1 MQIKISKIAKKLAV
15 VLDEAEDTK
24 TSDVNYKDL
33 KKLIAVDYPSFSSIL
48 PYRFYWDEKKFFINE
63 HSIGFGLELTVFSG
77 ADEKLVNSISD
88 LLRHRID
95 DEVDL
100 QFILWGSNQV
110 GSIIDEAYKHQ
121 IAENNIYSELAKAS
135 VQYYKKGAREGFKN
149 RLNLP
154 TTLREYRLFVFLS
167 KNTPYTDKAVADIE
181 AARSNLTVELESTGV
196 GYLDLTLKT
205 FLPLLRSWI
214 NPDTKNIDLGSSKH
228 EEHATLNE
236 QVVDKS
242 FELINEP
249 ERLTVELDSEDY
261 ESCDNEKSDQNKQ
274 DVDIANSND
283 KNLTAEVAFKKNKRI
298 RTKITNLSIRGL
310 PDEFALWEGADNF
323 FNVFRSSQAIRCPFL
338 ISMHMRLIPQVDAK
352 SKAQSMYL
360 SMSKKANSAYA
371 KYISGTQETALEWKK
386 MRDDLA
392 SDSIRLAN
400 VYFNLML
407 FSNDSDERNEKK
419 DESSAISSYRY
430 NGIEL
435 FNTKYMQLQS
445 FLASMPFMMSE
456 GMFGDLKKA
465 GRLKTLTTWNLAN
478 LLPLVAD
485 FKMCRQGVL
494 MSSFRNQICF
504 FDMYSEFLPTANYNI
519 AVAATSGAGK
529 SFLVQNI
536 LSYVLSVKG
545 RCFVID
551 LGHSYRKFCEIVGG
565 TYLEYHS
572 LRLNPFTNVHDI
584 NEVSE
589 QIRDLLS
596 VLASPSGVLDD
607 VQEEYLRQAVMGA
620 WDKKQRATN
629 IDDIIEA
636 LQELDRDR
644 KDSRIKDL
652 VVLLTRYSTS
662 GPYPSIFNDYSA
674 IAPDASFVVL
684 ELGELENKPDL
695 MKAVLFALILNIEE
709 QMYLSPRNQPKMVVI
724 DEAWRLLSGDNK
736 AAARFIEKGYRT
748 ARRHYGS
755 FVTITQSIE
764 DFQKSDEAKACW
776 NCSDIK
782 IIMLQNSKAFDDFM
796 LGHKDYFDPYVT
808 NLIKQFKE
816 ARNNGFSEFMLQ
828 AGRVQSFCRLFV
840 DPFSR
845 VMFSSAGKEF
855 AAVKE
860 YQEQGLSIAESI
872 LKVAKENYSD
882 EF

>member
-1 MQIKISKIAKKLAV
+1 MKFQKITKEMAKKIAVALDEDKDTKISEVSHRDLQKII
-15 VLDEAEDTK
+15 T
-24 TSDVNYKDL
+24 
-33 KKLIAVDYPSFSSIL
+33 VDYPSFSAIL
-48 PYRFYWDEKKFFINE
+48 PYRFFWEEKKLFINE

-77 ADEKLVNSISD
+77 ADEKLVNSIAD

-95 DEVDL
+95 DNTDL

-110 GSIIDEAYKHQ
+110 GNIIDEAYKHQ
-121 IAENNIYSELAKAS
+121 INGNSIYSELAKAS
-135 VQYYKKGAREGFKN
+135 VEYYKKGAKEGFKN
-149 RLNLP
+149 KLNLP
-154 TTLREYRLFVFLS
+154 TALREYRLFAFLS
-167 KNTPYTDKAVADIE
+167 KSISTYTESAISDIE
-181 AARSNLTVELESTGV
+181 TVRDNFTIELESAGIGFV
-196 GYLDLTLKT
+196 NITLKN
-205 FLPLLRSWI
+205 FLPILRSWI
-214 NPDTKNIDLGSSKH
+214 NPDVKNIYLYPANY
-228 EEHATLNE
+228 EEYSTLNE

-242 FELINEP
+242 LELIHDP
-249 ERLTVELDSEDY
+249 ERLSIEINSGTD
-261 ESCDNEKSDQNKQ
+261 
-274 DVDIANSND
+274 DI
-283 KNLTAEVAFKKNKRI
+283 KK
-298 RTKITNLSIRGL
+298 TKITNLSIKSL
-310 PDEFALWEGADNF
+310 PDEFALWENPDNF
-323 FNVFRSSQAIRCPFL
+323 FNVFRASQAIRCPFL
-338 ISMHMRLIPQVDAK
+338 ISMHARLIPQASAK
-352 SKAQSMYL
+352 TKAQSVYL
-360 SMSKKANSAYA
+360 GTSKKADSIYA
-371 KYISGTQETALEWKK
+371 KYFPGTKEAALEWKK
-386 MRDDLA
+386 IRDDLA
-392 SDSIRLAN
+392 SDTVRLAK

-407 FSNDSDERNEKK
+407 FSNDGEEKK

-445 FLASMPFMMSE
+445 FLSTLPFIMSE
-456 GMFGDLKKA
+456 GIYQDLNKA

-478 LLPLVAD
+478 LLPIVAD
-485 FKMCRQGVL
+485 FKMCRHGVL
-494 MSSFRNQICF
+494 LSSFRNQINF
-504 FDMYSEFLPTANYNI
+504 FDMYSEHLPTANYNI

-536 LSYVLSVKG
+536 LSYVLSING

-551 LGHSYRKFCEIVGG
+551 LGQSYRKFCEMVGG

-572 LRLNPFTNVHDI
+572 LRLNPFTNIHNI
-584 NEVSE
+584 NEASE

-607 VQEEYLRQAVMGA
+607 VQEEYLRQAVINA
-620 WDKKQRATN
+620 WDKKQQKTN
-629 IDDIIEA
+629 IDNIIDA
-636 LQELDRDR
+636 LQELNLDRNDT
-644 KDSRIKDL
+644 RIKDL
-652 VVLLTRYSTS
+652 VVLLTRYSTK

-674 IAPDASFVVL
+674 IAPEASFVVL

-709 QMYLSPRNQPKMVVI
+709 QMYQSPRNQPKMVVI

-782 IIMLQNSKAFDDFM
+782 AIMLQNSKAFDDFM
-796 LGHKDYFDPYVT
+796 LSHKDYFDPYVT
-808 NLIKQFKE
+808 SLIKNFKE

-828 AGRVQSFCRLFV
+828 TGRIQSFCRLFV

-855 AAVKE
+855 AAVEE
-860 YQEQGLSIAESI
+860 YQKQGLSMTESI
-872 LKVAKENYSD
+872 LKVAQENYPN

>member
-1 MQIKISKIAKKLAV
+1 MKVPKIAKKFAAFLC
-15 VLDEAEDTK
+15 EDKDTSV
-24 TSDVNYKDL
+24 SDVNHKEL

-48 PYRFYWDEKKFFINE
+48 PYRFYWDKKKLFINE
-63 HSIGFGLELTVFSG
+63 HSMGFGLELTVFSG

-95 DEVDL
+95 DDMDL
-100 QFILWGSNQV
+100 QFVLWGSNQV
-110 GSIIDEAYKHQ
+110 GNIIDNAYQHQEAN
-121 IAENNIYSELAKAS
+121 NNIYSELAKAS
-135 VQYYKKGAREGFKN
+135 AEYYKKGAREGFKN

-154 TTLREYRLFVFLS
+154 TTLREYRLFAFLS
-167 KNTPYTDKAVADIE
+167 KNTPYTDKAAAAIE
-181 AARSNLTVELESTGV
+181 VARSNLTVELESSGV
-196 GYLDLTLKT
+196 SFIDLDLRT

-214 NPDTKNIDLGSSKH
+214 NPDIGNIYKRSDKH
-228 EEHATLNE
+228 EEHTTLNE

-242 FELINEP
+242 FELVNEF
-249 ERLTVELDSEDY
+249 ERLVIEVDSEK
-261 ESCDNEKSDQNKQ
+261 NEKDEENEK
-274 DVDIANSND
+274 
-283 KNLTAEVAFKKNKRI
+283 KRI
-298 RTKITNLSIRGL
+298 RTQVTNLSIRSL
-310 PDEFALWEGADNF
+310 PDEFALWESPDNF

-338 ISMHMRLIPQVDAK
+338 ISMHMRLIPQVEAK

-360 SMSKKANSAYA
+360 SMSKKASSAYA

-392 SDSIRLAN
+392 SDSVRLAK

-407 FSNDSDERNEKK
+407 FSSDGKEKK

-445 FLASMPFMMSE
+445 FLATLPFIMSE
-456 GMFGDLKKA
+456 GMFHDLKTA

-494 MSSFRNQICF
+494 LSSFRNQICF
-504 FDMYSEFLPTANYNI
+504 FDMYSEYLPTANYNI

-551 LGHSYRKFCEIVGG
+551 LGQSYRKFCEIVGG
-565 TYLEYHS
+565 TYLEYSS
-572 LRLNPFTNVHDI
+572 LRLNPFTNIHDI
-584 NEVSE
+584 NEASE

-607 VQEEYLRQAVMGA
+607 VQEEYLRQAVIGA
-620 WDKKQRATN
+620 WDKKQRKTN
-629 IDDIIEA
+629 IDDIIES
-636 LQELDRDR
+636 LQELNLER
-644 KDSRIKDL
+644 KDNRIKDL

-662 GPYPSIFNDYSA
+662 GPYPNIFNDYSA
-674 IAPDASFVVL
+674 IAPDASFIVL

-709 QMYLSPRNQPKMVVI
+709 QMYQSPRNQPKMVVI
-724 DEAWRLLSGDNK
+724 DEAWRLLSGDNQ

-796 LGHKDYFDPYVT
+796 LNHKDYFDPYVT
-808 NLIKQFKE
+808 SLIKQFKE

-828 AGRVQSFCRLFV
+828 TGRIQSFCRLFV

-855 AAVKE
+855 TAVKE

-872 LKVAKENYSD
+872 LKVAQENYGD
-882 EF
+882 EL

>member
-1 MQIKISKIAKKLAV
+1 MKISEIAKKLAII
-15 VLDEAEDTK
+15 LDENK
-24 TSDVNYKDL
+24 GTSVSSVDHKAL
-33 KKLIAVDYPSFSSIL
+33 KKLIRVDYPSFSSIL
-48 PYRFYWDEKKFFINE
+48 PYRFYWEEKKLFINE

-167 KNTPYTDKAVADIE
+167 KNIAYSDKAVADIE

-196 GYLDLTLKT
+196 GYLDLTLET

-228 EEHATLNE
+228 EEHTTLNE

-249 ERLTVELDSEDY
+249 ERLVIEVNSGKNER
-261 ESCDNEKSDQNKQ
+261 NEKD
-274 DVDIANSND
+274 
-283 KNLTAEVAFKKNKRI
+283 EKKGI
-298 RTKITNLSIRGL
+298 HTKITNLSIRSL
-310 PDEFALWEGADNF
+310 PDEFALWESPDNF

-338 ISMHMRLIPQVDAK
+338 ISMHMRLIPQAEAK

-360 SMSKKANSAYA
+360 SMDKKAKSAYA

-392 SDSIRLAN
+392 SDTVRLAN

-407 FSNDSDERNEKK
+407 FSNDGDEKK

-494 MSSFRNQICF
+494 LSSFRNQICF

-572 LRLNPFTNVHDI
+572 LRLNPFTNIHDI
-584 NEVSE
+584 NEASE

-620 WDKKQRATN
+620 WDKKQRKTN

-636 LQELDRDR
+636 LQELNLER

-652 VVLLTRYSTS
+652 VVLLTRYSTT

-674 IAPDASFVVL
+674 IAPDASFIVL

-709 QMYLSPRNQPKMVVI
+709 QMYQSPRNQPKMVVI

-755 FVTITQSIE
+755 FITITQSIE

-828 AGRVQSFCRLFV
+828 IGRVQSFYRLFV

>member
-1 MQIKISKIAKKLAV
+1 MKFKKLAKKIADA
-15 VLDEAEDTK
+15 LDEEKDTEI
-24 TSDVNYKDL
+24 SNVSHRDL
-33 KKLIAVDYPSFSSIL
+33 QKIITVDYPNFSAIL
-48 PYRFYWDEKKFFINE
+48 PYRFFWEEKKLFINE

-77 ADEKLVNSISD
+77 ADEKLVNSIAD

-95 DEVDL
+95 DNVDL

-110 GSIIDEAYKHQ
+110 GNIIDEAYKHQ
-121 IAENNIYSELAKAS
+121 ISGDNIYSELAKAS

-154 TTLREYRLFVFLS
+154 VTLREYRLFAFLS
-167 KNTPYTDKAVADIE
+167 KNVTAYGENVVSDIE
-181 AARSNLTVELESTGV
+181 AIRDNFTVELESAGIGFV
-196 GYLDLTLKT
+196 NITLKT
-205 FLPLLRSWI
+205 FLSVLHSWI
-214 NPDTKNIDLGSSKH
+214 NPDVKNIYSHPAVH
-228 EEHATLNE
+228 EKYSTLNE

-242 FELINEP
+242 FELINEF
-249 ERLTVELDSEDY
+249 ERLIIEVDSEKNDR
-261 ESCDNEKSDQNKQ
+261 DEK
-274 DVDIANSND
+274 
-283 KNLTAEVAFKKNKRI
+283 KRI
-298 RTKITNLSIRGL
+298 RTKVTNLSIRSL
-310 PDEFALWEGADNF
+310 PDEFALWESPDNF

-338 ISMHMRLIPQVDAK
+338 ISMHMRLIPQAEAK
-352 SKAQSMYL
+352 SKAQSMFL
-360 SMSKKANSAYA
+360 GMDKKAKSVYA
-371 KYISGTQETALEWKK
+371 KYFSGTQEAALEWKK
-386 MRDDLA
+386 IRDDLA
-392 SDSIRLAN
+392 SDSVKLTKA
-400 VYFNLML
+400 YFNLVL
-407 FSNDSDERNEKK
+407 FSNDGEEKK

-445 FLASMPFMMSE
+445 FLATLPFVMSE
-456 GMFGDLKKA
+456 GMYKDLDKA

-494 MSSFRNQICF
+494 LSSFRNQINF
-504 FDMYSEFLPTANYNI
+504 FDMYSDCLPTANYNI

-536 LSYVLSVKG
+536 LSYVLSING

-551 LGHSYRKFCEIVGG
+551 LGQSYRKFCEIVGG
-565 TYLEYHS
+565 TYLEYQS
-572 LRLNPFTNVHDI
+572 LRLNPFTNIHNI
-584 NEVSE
+584 NEASE

-596 VLASPSGVLDD
+596 VLASPSGTLDD
-607 VQEEYLRQAVMGA
+607 VQEEYLRQAVIAA
-620 WDKKQRATN
+620 WNKKQRKAN

-636 LQELDRDR
+636 LQELNLER
-644 KDSRIKDL
+644 KDSRIEDL
-652 VVLLTRYSTS
+652 VVLLGKYSTA
-662 GPYPSIFNDYSA
+662 GPYPSVFNEYSA
-674 IAPDASFVVL
+674 IAPEASFVVL

-695 MKAVLFALILNIEE
+695 MKAVLFALILHIEE
-709 QMYLSPRNQPKMVVI
+709 QMYQSPRNQPKMLAI
-724 DEAWRLLSGDNK
+724 DEVWRLFSGDNK
-736 AAARFIEKGYRT
+736 TAARFIEKVHRT
-748 ARRHYGS
+748 GRRHYAS
-755 FVTITQSIE
+755 IATISQSIE
-764 DFQKSDEAKACW
+764 DHQKSEEAKACW

-796 LGHKDYFDPYVT
+796 LSHKDYFDPYVT
-808 NLIKQFKE
+808 NLIKNFKE

-828 AGRVQSFCRLFV
+828 TGRVQSFCRLFV

-860 YQEQGLSIAESI
+860 YQEQGLSITESI
-872 LKVAKENYSD
+872 LKVAQENYPG

>member
-1 MQIKISKIAKKLAV
+1 MKVPKIAKKLAV
-15 VLDEAEDTK
+15 ALGED
-24 TSDVNYKDL
+24 KDIKISEVSHRNL
-33 KKLIAVDYPSFSSIL
+33 KKIVAVDYPSFSAIL
-48 PYRFYWDEKKFFINE
+48 PYRFFWEEKKLFINE
-63 HSIGFGLELTVFSG
+63 HSIGFGLELTVFCG
-77 ADEKLVNSISD
+77 ADEKLVNSIAD

-110 GSIIDEAYKHQ
+110 GDIIAEAYKHQ
-121 IAENNIYSELAKAS
+121 LDGNSIYTELAKAS
-135 VQYYKKGAREGFKN
+135 IKYYKKGAEVGFKN

-154 TTLREYRLFVFLS
+154 ATLREYRLFAFLS
-167 KNTPYTDKAVADIE
+167 KSVDSYDEKAILDIE
-181 AARSNLTVELESTGV
+181 TIRDNFIVELESAGI
-196 GYLDLTLKT
+196 GFLNITLNT
-205 FLPLLRSWI
+205 FLPILRSWI
-214 NPDTKNIDLGSSKH
+214 NPDVKNIFTYSSKH
-228 EEHATLNE
+228 EKHSTLNE

-242 FELINEP
+242 FELISEP
-249 ERLTVELDSEDY
+249 DRLNIELNSGSED
-261 ESCDNEKSDQNKQ
+261 
-274 DVDIANSND
+274 I
-283 KNLTAEVAFKKNKRI
+283 KK
-298 RTKITNLSIRGL
+298 TKITNLSIRNL
-310 PDEFALWEGADNF
+310 PDEFALWESPDNF
-323 FNVFRSSQAIRCPFL
+323 FNVFRASQAIRSPFL
-338 ISMHMRLIPQVDAK
+338 ISMHARLIPQAEAK
-352 SKAQSMYL
+352 SKAQSRYL
-360 SMSKKANSAYA
+360 TIEKKANSVYA
-371 KYISGTQETALEWKK
+371 KYFSGTKEAALEWKK
-386 MRDDLA
+386 IRDDLA
-392 SDSIRLAN
+392 SDTVKLAK

-407 FSNDSDERNEKK
+407 FSNDGDEKK

-445 FLASMPFMMSE
+445 YLATLPFVMSE
-456 GMFGDLKKA
+456 GMFEDLNKA
-465 GRLKTLTTWNLAN
+465 GRLKMLTTWNLAN
-478 LLPLVAD
+478 LLPIVAD

-494 MSSFRNQICF
+494 LSSFRNQINF
-504 FDMYSEFLPTANYNI
+504 FDMYSEDLPTANYNI

-529 SFLVQNI
+529 SFLVQDI
-536 LSYVLSVKG
+536 LSYVLSIKG

-551 LGHSYRKFCEIVGG
+551 LGQSYRKFCEIVGG

-572 LRLNPFTNVHDI
+572 LKLNPFTNIINI
-584 NEVSE
+584 NEASE

-596 VLASPSGVLDD
+596 VLASPSGLLDD
-607 VQEEYLRQAVMGA
+607 VQEEYLRQAVIDA
-620 WDKKQRATN
+620 WDKKNRNTN
-629 IDDIIEA
+629 IDDIIKA
-636 LQELDRDR
+636 LKDLNVNRN
-644 KDSRIKDL
+644 DSRIKDL
-652 VVLLTRYSTS
+652 IVLLTRYSTN
-662 GPYPSIFNDYSA
+662 GPYPRIFNDYSA

-709 QMYLSPRNQPKMVVI
+709 QMYQSPRNQPKMVVI

-782 IIMLQNSKAFDDFM
+782 VIMLQNSKAFDDFM
-796 LGHKDYFDPYVT
+796 LSHKDYFDPYVT
-808 NLIKQFKE
+808 NLIKNFKE

-828 AGRVQSFCRLFV
+828 TGRIQSFCRLFV

-855 AAVKE
+855 MAVKE
-860 YQEQGLSIAESI
+860 YQEKGFSIAESI
-872 LKVAKENYSD
+872 LKVAKENYPED
-882 EF
+882 F

>member
-1 MQIKISKIAKKLAV
+1 MKLQKLAKKIAVA
-15 VLDEAEDTK
+15 LDEDKDTK
-24 TSDVNYKDL
+24 ISDVNHRDL
-33 KKLIAVDYPSFSSIL
+33 QKIIKVDYPSFSAIL
-48 PYRFYWDEKKFFINE
+48 PYRFFWEEKKLFINE

-77 ADEKLVNSISD
+77 ADEKLVNSIAD

-95 DEVDL
+95 DEVDV

-110 GSIIDEAYKHQ
+110 GDIIDEAYKHQ
-121 IAENNIYSELAKAS
+121 LDGNNIYSELAKAS
-135 VQYYKKGAREGFKN
+135 IQYYKKGAKKGFKN

-154 TTLREYRLFVFLS
+154 TTLREYRLFAFLS
-167 KNTPYTDKAVADIE
+167 KSIASYSDSAIQTIE
-181 AARSNLTVELESTGV
+181 TIRDNFTIELESAGI
-196 GYLDLTLKT
+196 GFFEITLKT
-205 FLPLLRSWI
+205 FLPVLRSWI
-214 NPDTKNIDLGSSKH
+214 NPDVRNICFNSAKY
-228 EEHATLNE
+228 EEHSTLNE
-236 QVVDKS
+236 QVVDRS
-242 FELINEP
+242 FELINDP
-249 ERLTVELDSEDY
+249 ERLSIEINSGAD
-261 ESCDNEKSDQNKQ
+261 
-274 DVDIANSND
+274 DV
-283 KNLTAEVAFKKNKRI
+283 KK
-298 RTKITNLSIRGL
+298 TKITNLSLKNL
-310 PDEFALWEGADNF
+310 PDEFALWESPDNF
-323 FNVFRSSQAIRCPFL
+323 FNVFRASQAIRCPFL
-338 ISMHMRLIPQVDAK
+338 ISMHARLIPQANAK
-352 SKAQSMYL
+352 TKAQGMYL
-360 SMSKKANSAYA
+360 GTDKKARSVYA
-371 KYISGTQETALEWKK
+371 KYFPGTQEAALEWKK
-386 MRDDLA
+386 IRDDLA
-392 SDSIRLAN
+392 SDTVKLAK
-400 VYFNLML
+400 VYFNLVL
-407 FSNDSDERNEKK
+407 FSNDGEEKK

-445 FLASMPFMMSE
+445 FLATLPFVMSE
-456 GMFGDLKKA
+456 GMYQDLNKA

-485 FKMCRQGVL
+485 FKMCRKGVL
-494 MSSFRNQICF
+494 LSSFRNQINF
-504 FDMYSEFLPTANYNI
+504 FDMYSDSLPTANYNI

-536 LSYVLSVKG
+536 LSYVLSIKG

-551 LGHSYRKFCEIVGG
+551 LGQSYRKFCEIVGG

-584 NEVSE
+584 NESSE

-607 VQEEYLRQAVMGA
+607 VQEEYLRQAVIDA
-620 WDKKQRATN
+620 WGKKQRKTN
-629 IDDIIEA
+629 IDDIIDA
-636 LQELDRDR
+636 LEELNSERNDG
-644 KDSRIKDL
+644 RIKDL
-652 VVLLTRYSTS
+652 VVLLNRYSTK
-662 GPYPSIFNDYSA
+662 GPYPNIFNDYSA
-674 IAPDASFVVL
+674 IAPEASFIVL

-709 QMYLSPRNQPKMVVI
+709 QMYQSPRNQPKMVVI

-782 IIMLQNSKAFDDFM
+782 AIMLQNSKAFDDFM
-796 LGHKDYFDPYVT
+796 LSHKDYFDPYVT
-808 NLIKQFKE
+808 NLIKNFKE

-828 AGRVQSFCRLFV
+828 TGRIQSFCRLFV

-855 AAVKE
+855 AAVEE
-860 YQEQGLSIAESI
+860 YQKHGLSMTESI
-872 LKVAKENYSD
+872 LKVAQENYSE
-882 EF
+882 EFEE

>member
-1 MQIKISKIAKKLAV
+1 VKILEAAKKLAV
-15 VLDEAEDTK
+15 ALDEDKDTK
-24 TSDVNYKDL
+24 VSNVNHKDL
-33 KKLIAVDYPSFSSIL
+33 KKIIAIDYPSFSSIL
-48 PYRFYWDEKKFFINE
+48 PYRFFWEEKELFINE

-88 LLRHRID
+88 LLRHRLD
-95 DEVDL
+95 DNVDL

-110 GSIIDEAYKHQ
+110 GDIIDESYKHQ
-121 IAENNIYSELAKAS
+121 LDNNTIYSELTKAS
-135 VQYYKKGAREGFKN
+135 IQYYKKGAKEGFKN

-154 TTLREYRLFVFLS
+154 TTLREYRLFAFLS
-167 KNTPYTDKAVADIE
+167 KNTTSYSEGAISDIE
-181 AARSNLTVELESTGV
+181 TIRDNFTVELESAGI
-196 GYLDLTLKT
+196 GFLDVTLKT
-205 FLPLLRSWI
+205 FLPVLRSWI
-214 NPDTKNIDLGSSKH
+214 NPDIKNIYSNSSKH
-228 EEHATLNE
+228 EDYSTLNE

-242 FELINEP
+242 FELINDP
-249 ERLTVELDSEDY
+249 ERLSIEVNSGA
-261 ESCDNEKSDQNKQ
+261 SDIK
-274 DVDIANSND
+274 
-283 KNLTAEVAFKKNKRI
+283 
-298 RTKITNLSIRGL
+298 RTKITNLSIRTL
-310 PDEFALWEGADNF
+310 PDEFALWESPDNF

-338 ISMHMRLIPQVDAK
+338 ISMHARLIPQADAK
-352 SKAQSMYL
+352 SKAQNMYL
-360 SMSKKANSAYA
+360 DMYKKANSVYA
-371 KYISGTQETALEWKK
+371 KYFSGTQETALEWKK
-386 MRDDLA
+386 IRDDLA
-392 SDSIRLAN
+392 SDTVKLAK

-407 FSNDSDERNEKK
+407 FSNPGEEKK

-445 FLASMPFMMSE
+445 FLATLPFIMSE
-456 GMFGDLKKA
+456 GMFHDLKKA

-494 MSSFRNQICF
+494 LSSFRNQINF
-504 FDMYSEFLPTANYNI
+504 FDMYSDRLPTANYNI

-536 LSYVLSVKG
+536 LSHVLSIKG

-572 LRLNPFTNVHDI
+572 LRLNPFTNIHNI
-584 NEVSE
+584 NESSE

-596 VLASPSGVLDD
+596 VLASPAGTLDD
-607 VQEEYLRQAVMGA
+607 VQEEYLRQAVINA
-620 WDKKQRATN
+620 WDKKQRKTN
-629 IDDIIEA
+629 IDNIIEA
-636 LQELDRDR
+636 LQELNSERNDG
-644 KDSRIKDL
+644 RIKDL
-652 VVLLTRYSTS
+652 VVLLTRYSTK
-662 GPYPSIFNDYSA
+662 GPYPNIFNDYSA
-674 IAPDASFVVL
+674 IAPEASFIVL

-695 MKAVLFALILNIEE
+695 MKAVLFALILNIEA
-709 QMYLSPRNQPKMVVI
+709 QMYQSPRNQPKIAVI

-782 IIMLQNSKAFDDFM
+782 IIMLQNSKAFDDFI
-796 LGHKDYFDPYVT
+796 LSHKDYFDPYVT
-808 NLIKQFKE
+808 NLIKNFKE

-828 AGRVQSFCRLFV
+828 TGRIQSFCRLFV

-860 YQEQGLSIAESI
+860 YQEKGFSITESI
-872 LKVAKENYSD
+872 LKVAQENYPD